1 MREASISLS
10 CSANMSTCLLRYC
23 SLRNN
28 AGGEI
33 CSGPLSQKS
42 QMTIQ
47 VLAAFSRDGFFNN
60 NVLQVNKL
68 V

>member
-1 MREASISLS
+1 MREASISFS
-10 CSANMSTCLLRYC
+10 YSANLSTCLLRYC
-23 SLRNN
+23 SSLSNVGN
-28 AGGEI
+28 KI
-33 CSGPLSQKS
+33 CSVPLS